1 MAGRCFYRPVHVRA
15 ASRWAMKPSK
25 RLLPSVP
32 MCYRMSFTQKKTDS
46 RYKALQSDLELRLA
60 MVEQQLP

>member
-1 MAGRCFYRPVHVRA
+1 
-15 ASRWAMKPSK
+15 
-25 RLLPSVP
+25 
-32 MCYRMSFTQKKTDS
+32 MSFTQKKTDS